1 MIGICGISVQV
12 HEATPGRHGGPGG
25 GGEGAD
31 GESEAIVADTMKQ
44 APTGVPADEAG
55 IDEAMRA
62 LASVLVCGDDGG
74 DSRYGDMGVAAEE
87 ALDVRGVLPREE
99 EAAAAGGGAMRKR
112 KWCMAFLY
120 RT

>member
-12 HEATPGRHGGPGG
+12 HEAAPGRHGGPGG
-25 GGEGAD
+25 GRVLMANR
-31 GESEAIVADTMKQ
+31 EAIVADTMKR

-55 IDEAMRA
+55 LDEAMRA
-62 LASVLVCGDDGG
+62 LASILVCGDDGG
-74 DSRYGDMGVAAEE
+74 DSRYGDMSVAAEE

-99 EAAAAGGGAMRKR
+99 AAAAAGGGAMRKR